1 MPKGFYDLGPHSRR
15 VSTSSAAAQQ
25 WFDRGL
31 NWRYGFNF
39 EAASDCFARS
49 ASEDPACAMAH
60 WGVAYSFGP
69 YYSRRREDFPPAELE
84 KALARAHEALNAA
97 RADRAAADETERA
110 LIEAMAERCPSPRPA
125 DFETMGHWNDGY
137 AAAMRRVH
145 ARYPDDLDVA
155 ALFAEAMMIRTP
167 WQLWNPRTGD
177 PIERAD
183 TFEIVD
189 VLESGLARAE
199 AAGVKHPM
207 LLHLYVHAIE
217 MSPHPER
224 ALAAADALRTLAPDA
239 GHMLHMPSHIDVQIS
254 QYSAAID
261 ATDRAIAADRRYA
274 AKEGAF
280 NFYTSSRCHD
290 LHLKIYASMLAGR
303 YASAIEAA
311 DELAANLPAELL
323 RLSNPPLA
331 DWLEGFVPMRLHVMV
346 RFGKWRELTEEP
358 LPDDPELYCVTT
370 ALTHYARGVAHAAVG
385 EVDEAAAEQRRF
397 EDAAS
402 AIPETRMFFNIR
414 YVDILAIARA
424 MLAGEIAYRKQAVDV
439 AFNSLRRAVEL
450 EDDLPYSE
458 PWGWMQPVRHALGA
472 LLLEKAVWTRLRR
485 STAPISGW
493 TSPRSASR
501 ATRTMSGRSRAR
513 SSASRNSARKR
524 NSRGFARSSMRPGRA
539 PISSRPALV
548 SAGGRTPANVRPI

>member
-1 MPKGFYDLGPHSRR
+1 MTKGCYDLGPHSRR

-25 WFDRGL
+25 WFDQGL
-31 NWRYGFNF
+31 NWRYGFNW
-39 EAASDCFARS
+39 EAAIDCFVRS

-60 WGVAYSFGP
+60 WGVAYALGP
-69 YYSRRREDFPPAELE
+69 YYSRRWEDFPPAGLE
-84 KALARAHEALNAA
+84 QAVARAHEALNAA
-97 RADRAAADETERA
+97 RADRAPADETERA
-110 LIEAMAERCPSPRPA
+110 LIEALAERYPSPKPA
-125 DFETMGHWNDGY
+125 DFETMGHWNDAY
-137 AAAMRRVH
+137 ADAMRRVH

-167 WQLWNPRTGD
+167 WQLWDSRTGE
-177 PIERAD
+177 PTERAD

-189 VLESGLARAE
+189 VLERGLARAN

-207 LLHLYVHAIE
+207 LLHLYVHALE

-239 GHMLHMPSHIDVQIS
+239 GHMLHMPSHIDVQIGH
-254 QYSAAID
+254 YAAAIE

-274 AKEGAF
+274 ANEGVF
-280 NFYTSSRCHD
+280 NFYTSSRCHN

-303 YASAIEAA
+303 YAPAVETA

-323 RLSNPPLA
+323 RSSNMPLA
-331 DWLEGFVPMRLHVMV
+331 DTLEGFVPMRLHVMV
-346 RFGKWRELTEEP
+346 RFGKWRELMEEP

-402 AIPETRMFFNIR
+402 RVPETRMFFNIR

-424 MLAGEIAYRKQAVDV
+424 MLAGEIAYRKQAFDV

-472 LLLEKAVWTRLRR
+472 LLLEQGRVDEAAAVYRADLGLDESAPRVARHPGNVWALQGYVEWLDKLGHEEELARLRPKLDAAR
-485 STAPISGW
+485 AGADVELSSSCFCRRQDSG
-493 TSPRSASR
+493 
-501 ATRTMSGRSRAR
+501 
-513 SSASRNSARKR
+513 
-524 NSRGFARSSMRPGRA
+524 
-539 PISSRPALV
+539 
-548 SAGGRTPANVRPI
+548 

>member
-1 MPKGFYDLGPHSRR
+1 
-15 VSTSSAAAQQ
+15 
-25 WFDRGL
+25 
-31 NWRYGFNF
+31 
-39 EAASDCFARS
+39 
-49 ASEDPACAMAH
+49 
-60 WGVAYSFGP
+60 
-69 YYSRRREDFPPAELE
+69 
-84 KALARAHEALNAA
+84 
-97 RADRAAADETERA
+97 
-110 LIEAMAERCPSPRPA
+110 MAERCPSPRPA

-189 VLESGLARAE
+189 VLEGGLARAE

-207 LLHLYVHAIE
+207 LPHLYVHAIE

-239 GHMLHMPSHIDVQIS
+239 GHMLHMPSHIDVQIG
-254 QYSAAID
+254 QYSAAIE

-358 LPDDPELYCVTT
+358 LPDNPELYCVTT
-370 ALTHYARGVAHAAVG
+370 ALTHYARGVAHAAVD

-424 MLAGEIAYRKQAVDV
+424 MLAGEIAYRKQA
-439 AFNSLRRAVEL
+439 STSPLTRCGGRSSSKTIY
-450 EDDLPYSE
+450 PIPS
-458 PWGWMQPVRHALGA
+458 LGA
-472 LLLEKAVWTRLRR
+472 GCSRSATRWGHCYLSKAVWTRLRR

-501 ATRTMSGRSRAR
+501 ATRTMSGRSRAT